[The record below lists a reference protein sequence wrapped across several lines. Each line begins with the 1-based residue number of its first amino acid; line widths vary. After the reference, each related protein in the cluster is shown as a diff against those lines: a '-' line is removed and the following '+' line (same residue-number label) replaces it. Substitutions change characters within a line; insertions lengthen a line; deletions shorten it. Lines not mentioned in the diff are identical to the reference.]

1 MIRKMVHFTKSI
13 QTLTSDRN
21 LKVKAHESIE
31 RLLTYESIERLL
43 THKYISNGNL
53 WFLLSSYYQ
62 DSNETEALAIR
73 KVLEIVASSSLS
85 QPVH

>member
-13 QTLTSDRN
+13 QTLISDRN

-31 RLLTYESIERLL
+31 RLLTY
-43 THKYISNGNL
+43 KYISNGNL

-73 KVLEIVASSSLS
+73 KDLEIVASCSLS
-85 QPVH
+85 QPVL